1 MLLIPAIDLKGGKCV
16 RLRQGRM
23 EDDTVFSDDPV
34 AMALHWA
41 EAGAERLHLVDLD
54 GAFAGQPINAD
65 IIYDIAQA
73 LPDIDIQ
80 VGGGIRDGDTIQTY
94 LDAGVRY
101 IIIGTKAINTP
112 YFVANACLEF
122 PGHIILGLDAR
133 EGKIAIDGWSK
144 LSRHNLIDIAQHFE
158 KDGIEAIVYTDI
170 QRDGMMQGVNIAA
183 VSELAQAINIPVIAS
198 GGVSSLAD
206 IEALSQYEHEGIIG
220 AIIGRAL
227 YEGHMQLTQALAL
240 IKQNA
245 PPQSK

>member
-23 EDDTVFSDDPV
+23 EDNTVFSDNPV

-41 EAGAERLHLVDLD
+41 EAGAERLHLIDLD

-73 LPDIDIQ
+73 LPNIDIQ

-101 IIIGTKAINTP
+101 VIIGTKAINTP
-112 YFVANACLEF
+112 HFVADACLEF

-158 KDGIEAIVYTDI
+158 KDGVEAIIYTDI
-170 QRDGMMQGVNIAA
+170 QRDGMMKGVNVVAT
-183 VSELAQAINIPVIAS
+183 SELAQAINIPVIAS

-206 IEALSQYEHEGIIG
+206 IETLCQYEHKGIIG

-227 YEGHMQLTQALAL
+227 YEGQIQLAQAFAL
-240 IKQNA
+240 VKQSTY
-245 PPQSK
+245 PQDE

>member
-1 MLLIPAIDLKGGKCV
+1 NHQMLLIPAIDLKGGKCV

-41 EAGAERLHLVDLD
+41 EAGAQRLHLVDLD

-122 PGHIILGLDAR
+122 PGRIILGLDAR

-158 KDGIEAIVYTDI
+158 KDGIEAIIYTDI
-170 QRDGMMQGVNIAA
+170 
-183 VSELAQAINIPVIAS
+183 
-198 GGVSSLAD
+198 
-206 IEALSQYEHEGIIG
+206 
-220 AIIGRAL
+220 
-227 YEGHMQLTQALAL
+227 
-240 IKQNA
+240 
-245 PPQSK
+245 

>member
-41 EAGAERLHLVDLD
+41 DAGAERLHVVDLD

-65 IIYDIAQA
+65 IIRNIVQA

-101 IIIGTKAINTP
+101 VIIGTKAINTP
-112 YFVANACLEF
+112 YFIADSCLEF

-133 EGKIAIDGWSK
+133 EGKIAINGWSK
-144 LSRHNLIDIAQHFE
+144 LSRHNLIDIALHFE
-158 KDGIEAIVYTDI
+158 KEGIEAIIYTDI
-170 QRDGMMQGVNIAA
+170 QRDGMMNGANVEGT
-183 VSELAQAINIPVIAS
+183 SGLASAINVPVIAS
-198 GGVSSLAD
+198 GGISSLAD
-206 IEALSQYEHEGIIG
+206 IEALCCHEQEGIAG

-227 YEGHMQLTQALAL
+227 YEGQIQLAEALAVA
-240 IKQNA
+240 KNSA
-245 PPQSK
+245 V

>member
-41 EAGAERLHLVDLD
+41 EAGIERLHLVDLD
-54 GAFAGQPINAD
+54 GAFAGQPVNAD
-65 IIYDIAQA
+65 IIYNIAQA
-73 LPDIDIQ
+73 LPDMDIQ

-101 IIIGTKAINTP
+101 VIIGTKAINTP
-112 YFVANACLEF
+112 HFVADACLEF
-122 PGHIILGLDAR
+122 PGHVILGLDAR
-133 EGKIAIDGWSK
+133 EGKIAINGWSK
-144 LSRHNLIDIAQHFE
+144 LSRHNVVDIARHFE
-158 KDGIEAIVYTDI
+158 KDGVEAIIYTDI
-170 QRDGMMQGVNIAA
+170 QRDGMMKGVNIEATR
-183 VSELAQAINIPVIAS
+183 ELAEAVNIPVIAS

-206 IEALSQYEHEGIIG
+206 IEALYRHEQDGIAG

-227 YEGHMQLTQALAL
+227 YEGQIQLTEALAL
-240 IKQNA
+240 VKRLSA
-245 PPQSK
+245 E

>member
-41 EAGAERLHLVDLD
+41 GAGAERLHIVDLD
-54 GAFAGQPINAD
+54 GAFAGQPVNAD
-65 IIYDIAQA
+65 IIYDITQA

-80 VGGGIRDGDTIQTY
+80 VGGGIRDADTIQTY

-101 IIIGTKAINTP
+101 AIIGTKAINTP
-112 YFVANACLEF
+112 HFVADACLEF

-144 LSRHNLIDIAQHFE
+144 LSRHNLVDIAQHFE
-158 KDGIEAIVYTDI
+158 KDGIEAIIYTDI
-170 QRDGMMQGVNIAA
+170 QRDGMMKGVNIIAT
-183 VSELAQAINIPVIAS
+183 SELAQAINIPVIAS

-206 IEALSQYEHEGIIG
+206 IEALCQHEHKGIVG

-227 YEGHMQLTQALAL
+227 YEGRMQLAQAFAL
-240 IKQNA
+240 VKQSA
-245 PPQSK
+245 YPQNE

>member
-23 EDDTVFSDDPV
+23 EDNTVFSDDPV

-41 EAGAERLHLVDLD
+41 EAGAERLHLIDLD

-101 IIIGTKAINTP
+101 VIIGTKAINTP
-112 YFVANACLEF
+112 HFVADACLEF

-158 KDGIEAIVYTDI
+158 KDGVEAIIYTDI
-170 QRDGMMQGVNIAA
+170 QRDGMMRGVNIAA
-183 VSELAQAINIPVIAS
+183 TSELAQAINIPVIAS

-206 IEALSQYEHEGIIG
+206 IEALCQYEHKGIIG

-227 YEGHMQLTQALAL
+227 YEGRIQLAQAFAL
-240 IKQNA
+240 VRRSVYPQNE
-245 PPQSK
+245 

>member
-1 MLLIPAIDLKGGKCV
+1 
-16 RLRQGRM
+16 M
-23 EDDTVFSDDPV
+23 EDNTVFSDNPV

-41 EAGAERLHLVDLD
+41 EAGAERLHLIDLD

-73 LPDIDIQ
+73 LPNIDIQ

-101 IIIGTKAINTP
+101 VIIGTKAINTP
-112 YFVANACLEF
+112 HFVADACLEF

-158 KDGIEAIVYTDI
+158 KDGVEAIIYTDI
-170 QRDGMMQGVNIAA
+170 QRDGMMKGVNVAA
-183 VSELAQAINIPVIAS
+183 TSELAQAINIPVIAS

-206 IEALSQYEHEGIIG
+206 IEALCQYEHKGIIG

-227 YEGHMQLTQALAL
+227 YEGRIQLAQAFAL
-240 IKQNA
+240 VKQSTY
-245 PPQSK
+245 PQDE